1 MTAADLVQPRL
12 DFSPELQLPHRSAG
26 AQTYG
31 FIARKGGGKSYAAGK
46 LAELLYGVGVPLI
59 IIDPVGIW
67 WGLRVNAD
75 GRAAPLIPIAVIGGL
90 HGDLDIE
97 LGHAEHLARHLVE
110 TGSSL
115 VLDVSQLRKGKRA
128 HFVAEFCEALFA
140 AVKAQPKR
148 RQRMVIF
155 EEAQDFAP
163 QHANGPSARLLGAV
177 DDIVR
182 LGRNFGLGATLITQR
197 PQSVHKEVLNQIEC
211 LFVGQLAA
219 KHERDA
225 IKGWILAK
233 DDAVRATTEALS
245 QLPYLAPGD
254 FYCWSP
260 QWLQLFIK
268 TRCYPKQT
276 FDASATPE
284 LDDEQPE
291 TPALQAMDLDAL
303 RAVLGT
309 AEAAPS
315 PEGPRPSDAGRDR
328 ELDSLRAER
337 SEGAAEL
344 LRLHA
349 DHATVAAAV
358 VGLRRENAELRR
370 TLRELIGTVD
380 DFCSS
385 LDGMRRSLTEGLDRL
400 RGKLDD
406 ADPWQQSSWDN
417 EITIDAQ
424 EATALLSALNE
435 PRSPSAD
442 LKRILARRR
451 SPASQIANDH
461 SPPEHP
467 SFGCIIPGRKSRVI
481 LPADPV
487 GPTGATGGAGPQGLG
502 RCALAIVGALNQ
514 LGPMSRLRLAVLT
527 GYQHDGGGFRNSLS
541 ELRGR
546 DVITGTDPIEPAP
559 SCILIDGPRPARGKA
574 LVDLWS
580 AQLGACARG
589 CLATLLGQARGATYA
604 VTREWLAAHTLGSDG
619 KPYAADG
626 GGFRNSLSEL
636 RRAGL
641 AVNQGKLLLINP
653 IIAADL
659 TAR

>member
-1 MTAADLVQPRL
+1 MTAADLVRPRL
-12 DFSPELQLPHRSAG
+12 ALAPNLELPAKSAG

-46 LAELLYGVGVPLI
+46 LAELLHGIGVPLI
-59 IIDPVGIW
+59 VIDPVGIW
-67 WGLRVNAD
+67 WGLRVAAD
-75 GRAAPLIPIAVIGGL
+75 GSADPHLPIAVIGGL

-97 LGHAEHLARHLVE
+97 PGAAERLARHLVE
-110 TGSSL
+110 TGGSL

-140 AVKAQPKR
+140 AVKAQSKR

-233 DDAVRATTEALS
+233 SEAAAATTEALA

-268 TRCYPKQT
+268 TRCYPKDT

-284 LDDEQPE
+284 LDDELPE
-291 TPALQAMDLDAL
+291 TPALQALDLDAL
-303 RAVLGT
+303 RAVLGS
-309 AEAAPS
+309 AEPS

-344 LRLHA
+344 MRLHA
-349 DHATVAAAV
+349 DHATAAAAV
-358 VGLRRENAELRR
+358 VGLRRENE
-370 TLRELIGTVD
+370 
-380 DFCSS
+380 
-385 LDGMRRSLTEGLDRL
+385 RL
-400 RGKLDD
+400 RARL
-406 ADPWQQSSWDN
+406 
-417 EITIDAQ
+417 Q
-424 EATALLSALNE
+424 EALGFHSQMTELLSRWDLSGLRALLG
-435 PRSPSAD
+435 PSD
-442 LKRILARRR
+442 
-451 SPASQIANDH
+451 PF
-461 SPPEHP
+461 PPEGIGFP
-467 SFGCIIPGRKSRVI
+467 CAIPEFKAPPFRSVSPTSSGAVKRTRGAVKLELVQPARE

-487 GPTGATGGAGPQGLG
+487 GPTGTAGTPPQGFG

-514 LGPMSRLRLAVLT
+514 HGPMSRLRLAVLT
-527 GYQHDGGGFRNSLS
+527 GYQHDGGGFRNSMS
-541 ELRGR
+541 ELRSRG
-546 DVITGTDPIEPAP
+546 VITGSMIVEPGP

-580 AQLGACARG
+580 SRLGACAREI
-589 CLATLLGQARGATYA
+589 LRVLLDNFEPQQSTLFFP
-604 VTREWLAAHTLGSDG
+604 REWVAKLTCSTDG
-619 KPYAADG
+619 KPYESTG
-626 GGFRNSLSEL
+626 GGFRNSMSEL
-636 RRAGL
+636 RVAGL
-641 AVNQGKLLLINP
+641 ITTSGAGMKLHPEVL
-653 IIAADL
+653 ADL
-659 TAR
+659 RAR

>member
-1 MTAADLVQPRL
+1 MTAADLVRPRL
-12 DFSPELQLPHRSAG
+12 ALAPNLELPAKSAG

-46 LAELLYGVGVPLI
+46 LAELLHGIGVPLI
-59 IIDPVGIW
+59 VIDPVGIW
-67 WGLRVNAD
+67 WGLRVAAD
-75 GRAAPLIPIAVIGGL
+75 GGAEPLIPIAVIGGL

-97 LGHAEHLARHLVE
+97 LGRAEHLARHLVE

-140 AVKAQPKR
+140 AVKAQSKR

-163 QHANGPSARLLGAV
+163 QHANGPTARLLGAV

-182 LGRNFGLGATLITQR
+182 LGRNFGLGAMLITQR

-233 DDAVRATTEALS
+233 SEAAAATTEALA

-268 TRCYPKQT
+268 TRCYPKAT

-309 AEAAPS
+309 AEPS
-315 PEGPRPSDAGRDR
+315 PEGPRPSDAARDR
-328 ELDSLRAER
+328 ELESLRAER

-344 LRLHA
+344 MRLHA
-349 DHATVAAAV
+349 DHATTAAAV
-358 VGLRRENAELRR
+358 VGLRRENERLRARLQEALGFHSQMTELLSRWDLSG
-370 TLRELIGTVD
+370 LRELLGVTPPD
-380 DFCSS
+380 PLPPSYRPGDGPDFPCAVTSFKVKTPPA
-385 LDGMRRSLTEGLDRL
+385 RSAV
-400 RGKLDD
+400 KLELVR
-406 ADPWQQSSWDN
+406 P
-417 EITIDAQ
+417 
-424 EATALLSALNE
+424 
-435 PRSPSAD
+435 
-442 LKRILARRR
+442 AR
-451 SPASQIANDH
+451 
-461 SPPEHP
+461 EL
-467 SFGCIIPGRKSRVI
+467 PG
-481 LPADPV
+481 DPV
-487 GPTGATGGAGPQGLG
+487 GPTGTAGNAGPQGFG

-514 LGPMSRLRLAVLT
+514 HGPMSRLRLAVLT

-541 ELRGR
+541 ELRIRG
-546 DVITGTDPIEPAP
+546 VITGSDPIEPGP

-574 LVDLWS
+574 LVALWS

-589 CLATLLGQARGATYA
+589 CLATLLGQVRGATYA
-604 VTREWLAAHTLGSDG
+604 VTREWLAAQTLGSDG

-636 RRAGL
+636 RSTGL
-641 AVNQGKLLLINP
+641 VVNQGKLLLINP
-653 IIAADL
+653 AIAADL